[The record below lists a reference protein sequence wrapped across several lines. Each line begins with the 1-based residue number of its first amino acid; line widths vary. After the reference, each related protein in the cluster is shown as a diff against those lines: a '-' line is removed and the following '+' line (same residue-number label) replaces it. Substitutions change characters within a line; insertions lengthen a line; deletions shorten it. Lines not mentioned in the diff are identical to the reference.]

1 MLANGRKANG
11 QQFTKALHAI
21 YDHPDYIALPK
32 QTRAFLWDFARQYN
46 GRNNGDLSAAPGTM
60 ARWGWTRAELKK
72 AKREAEGAGWIEV
85 TRYPRYPRDPTLYR
99 LTWLAVSE
107 ELRGQGK
114 LDSSVFAQKVRR
126 LRR

>member
-1 MLANGRKANG
+1 MPKANSRGMLANGRKANG

-72 AKREAEGAGWIEV
+72 AKREAEGGRLDRGHALSSISTRSNAVPSNLAG
-85 TRYPRYPRDPTLYR
+85 
-99 LTWLAVSE
+99 
-107 ELRGQGK
+107 GK
-114 LDSSVFAQKVRR
+114 RR
-126 LRR
+126 ASRAG